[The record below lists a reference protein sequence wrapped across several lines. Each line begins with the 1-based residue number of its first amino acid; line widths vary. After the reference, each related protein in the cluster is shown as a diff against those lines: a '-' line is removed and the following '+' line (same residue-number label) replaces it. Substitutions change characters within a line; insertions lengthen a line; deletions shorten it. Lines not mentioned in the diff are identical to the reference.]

1 MTSRNEPA
9 VLTTL
14 RLRDLPDGRWEAMEI
29 PSGPDGWGRMA
40 DSYKEAAD
48 HLAKSAKDS
57 FTYAM
62 YGPPVLFLYR
72 HYIELRLKALLV
84 AAGELLDDPQ
94 TIPPEHYILSLWKR
108 VRSLLLR
115 ISPESDGAWFT
126 RADVVI
132 SDFDSLDPTSFAFRY
147 PVDKKGTRT
156 TSADLHIDPKVARQ
170 MIGELDI
177 LLNGAASQI
186 AEYMGYKNEQ
196 Y

>member
-1 MTSRNEPA
+1 MPPRYDPT

-29 PSGPDGWGRMA
+29 PSGPDAWDRMA

-48 HLAKSAKDS
+48 RLAKAAKDS

-62 YGPPVLFLYR
+62 YGPPVRFLYR

-84 AAGELLDDPQ
+84 AAGELLDAPQ

-108 VRSLLLR
+108 VRAFLLQ

-126 RADVVI
+126 RADIVI

-147 PVDKKGTRT
+147 PVDKKGNPGRPP
-156 TSADLHIDPKVARQ
+156 DLHIDPKVARQ

-177 LLNGAASQI
+177 LLSGAASQI
-186 AEYMGYKNEQ
+186 AEYMGYKNDQ